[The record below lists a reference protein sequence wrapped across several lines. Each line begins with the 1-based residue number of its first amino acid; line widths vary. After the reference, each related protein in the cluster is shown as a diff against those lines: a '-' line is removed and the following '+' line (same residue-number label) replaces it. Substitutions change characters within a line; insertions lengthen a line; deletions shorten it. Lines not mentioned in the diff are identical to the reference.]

1 VNATLRD
8 FQTLASVG
16 PATAGDLW
24 QLGYRSI
31 AELAHADPEEM
42 YRRMDAI
49 QGPGLD
55 RCVLYVFRCV
65 VYQAQTPQPDPELT
79 KWWAWK
85 DAKR

>member
-1 VNATLRD
+1 MKETLRE
-8 FQTLASVG
+8 FQTLGSVG

-31 AELAHADPEEM
+31 AELVDADPEDM

-49 QGPGLD
+49 QGPE
-55 RCVLYVFRCV
+55 
-65 VYQAQTPQPDPELT
+65 PELS

-85 DAKR
+85 DA